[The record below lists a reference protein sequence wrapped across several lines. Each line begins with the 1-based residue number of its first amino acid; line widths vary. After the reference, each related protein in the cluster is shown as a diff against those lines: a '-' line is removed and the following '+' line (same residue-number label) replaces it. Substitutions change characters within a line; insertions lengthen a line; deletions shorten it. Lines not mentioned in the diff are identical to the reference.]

1 MNTPDHLHYTE
12 DHEWANYNGNEVTIG
27 ITDFA
32 QSQLGDVI
40 FVELPEVGEEIIAG
54 ESFGEVE
61 AVKTVSELFA
71 PISGTICAVN
81 EDLEGSP
88 DKVNADPY
96 GDGWLIKVTPS
107 NVDEKKDFYNFW
119 RKKGFMVFGFDVN
132 DRLKGVR
139 DFDNKIKLPLDTSKK
154 IKMFVL
160 KHLGKLMLPTCSIA
174 FICVYIKADGGVVQC
189 FNDWSNENIIENIND
204 KKIKEIFHN
213 DKYKK
218 IRKKLLADKL
228 DDSVICSKC
237 DLYREG
243 IWLTA

>member
-96 GDGWLIKVTPS
+96 GDGWLIKVKPS
-107 NVDEKKDFYNFW
+107 NVDEKKELMNF
-119 RKKGFMVFGFDVN
+119 
-132 DRLKGVR
+132 
-139 DFDNKIKLPLDTSKK
+139 ISYEE
-154 IKMFVL
+154 
-160 KHLGKLMLPTCSIA
+160 
-174 FICVYIKADGGVVQC
+174 FIG
-189 FNDWSNENIIENIND
+189 
-204 KKIKEIFHN
+204 
-213 DKYKK
+213 
-218 IRKKLLADKL
+218 
-228 DDSVICSKC
+228 
-237 DLYREG
+237 
-243 IWLTA
+243 